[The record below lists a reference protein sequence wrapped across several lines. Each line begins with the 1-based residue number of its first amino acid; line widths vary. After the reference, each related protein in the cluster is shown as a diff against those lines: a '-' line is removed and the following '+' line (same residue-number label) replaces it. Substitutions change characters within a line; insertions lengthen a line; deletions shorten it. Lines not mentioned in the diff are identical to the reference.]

1 MRIDYVEVNDSDTFD
16 VVEDERTKDSTSS
29 GLPILSGALW
39 VGRTRLIDNLI
50 LGDTSKIL
58 Y

>member
-16 VVEDERTKDSTSS
+16 VVEDERTKDSMSS